1 MVEARREDERY
12 GFVRTRDAAF
22 GDDLDRVVAEGM
34 LPARRRV
41 EIRNDAPM
49 DLRLEACVL
58 PVKVEHAADPSELLA
73 EFAGGLVGLS
83 LRWRLDDPFSDD
95 TMVTRARSVVRVCG
109 TPARRAVE
117 SVASPTPRR
126 QARSPRG
133 GRRRPPT
140 QGAHLLRASSSVE
153 PAPSPWYASRGA
165 EPKTNDMLRRPFDLG
180 QPYGNDG
187 WRHPPT
193 HRMRGRRDPQRPL
206 GRGGRLRGRGRETVV
221 SCRVGSRAPLDAFP
235 ARLA

>member
-109 TPARRAVE
+109 TPARRAVG
-117 SVASPTPRR
+117 VWRRLKGFLMPRR
-126 QARSPRG
+126 YYDSLAELKQAVSSALSLL
-133 GRRRPPT
+133 
-140 QGAHLLRASSSVE
+140 GAVE
-153 PAPSPWYASRGA
+153 
-165 EPKTNDMLRRPFDLG
+165 L
-180 QPYGNDG
+180 Q
-187 WRHPPT
+187 
-193 HRMRGRRDPQRPL
+193 
-206 GRGGRLRGRGRETVV
+206 
-221 SCRVGSRAPLDAFP
+221 C
-235 ARLA
+235 